1 MYKKIGSYL
10 VFSLFVPLVALG
22 ADDPSR
28 ARLYIPAST
37 SSTVYDCTTCELK
50 VSGYSARYIFGF
62 GLGLGVTSSKASVSG
77 YASPNNSSLSIA
89 DYSYD
94 SGPMIDIS
102 YTFGSDFTFTV
113 GYGVGSSPT
122 SDLNIPDD
130 SYSKDWKLEGKSA
143 SSSFLGLGYNLG
155 SIEILLA
162 LRSVETAYDL
172 SYTFSGMPL
181 KFESKASW
189 NTTDIGIGFTF

>member
-1 MYKKIGSYL
+1 MYKKITSYL
-10 VFSLFVPLVALG
+10 VLSLFAPLVAFG
-22 ADDPSR
+22 DSSR

-37 SSTVYDCTTCELK
+37 STAVSGCATCEIK
-50 VSGYSARYIFGF
+50 VSGYSARYIFGNGF
-62 GLGLGVTSSKASVSG
+62 GLGLASSKASVSG
-77 YASPNNSSLSIA
+77 ETSANNSSLSIA

-130 SYSKDWKLEGKSA
+130 SNSKDWKLEGKSA

-162 LRSVETAYDL
+162 LRSVEAAYDQ

>member
-1 MYKKIGSYL
+1 
-10 VFSLFVPLVALG
+10 
-22 ADDPSR
+22 
-28 ARLYIPAST
+28 
-37 SSTVYDCTTCELK
+37 
-50 VSGYSARYIFGF
+50 
-62 GLGLGVTSSKASVSG
+62 
-77 YASPNNSSLSIA
+77 
-89 DYSYD
+89 
-94 SGPMIDIS
+94 MIDIS

-162 LRSVETAYDL
+162 LRSVEAAYDQ
-172 SYTFSGMPL
+172 SYTFSGIPL

>member
-1 MYKKIGSYL
+1 MYKKLVTFL
-10 VFSLFVPLVALG
+10 VFSLYAPLAALC
-22 ADDPSR
+22 AEDPSR
-28 ARLYIPAST
+28 ARLYIPVST
-37 SSTVYDCTTCELK
+37 STSIKGCTTCETK
-50 VSGYSARYIFGF
+50 ASGYSAHYVFRF

-77 YASPNNSSLSIA
+77 DASANNSSLSIA

-130 SYSKDWKLEGKSA
+130 SNSKDWKLEGKSA

-162 LRSVETAYDL
+162 LRSVEAAYDQ
-172 SYTFSGMPL
+172 SYTFSGIPL